1 MNKKLLGVLGVAALL
16 LAGNFAWQEVKE
28 VDAASGTTIY
38 FKPNS
43 NWSQANA
50 KFDAWTWGGSSEGS
64 WVDFTDSNGDGI
76 YEALL
81 ATGRTGMK
89 IVRRGPS
96 QTSHSWDDGQKW
108 NETGDLTIPTNGDNL
123 WTQASEVWDGTGS
136 WSEYVFVVPEYALM
150 GTMTD
155 WDTGT
160 KMAENNGVYTLTLED
175 VPTGE
180 QQFKLKSGGTW
191 YGHSNFTV
199 KGITVKNNADD
210 NCVFTSEGGNYTF
223 EYTTSTKTLNVT
235 HVSYEELLVEELNAL
250 LTSYYNGGTY
260 SKDTTINLNG
270 DACKELCKLSEL
282 FHAGAG
288 MLERVTYYNGNQLWM
303 SRDLDN
309 YSYYGT
315 DEYGNLTYGV
325 TPELIEPAKLS
336 IAAKY
341 ETRNTNDKWHD
352 KGNKGM
358 EGYYITLK
366 DIVAKT
372 SHGWTKEGSV
382 YSLELNESNNEVA
395 EWFKAFTAPCYL
407 GFNEKV
413 QNYITF
419 TNIEIEEKVNI
430 ETGNNSLQLRLIANG
445 DVSKLQDGTNI
456 FSLATI
462 RKSVSL

>member
-50 KFDAWTWGGSSEGS
+50 KFDAWTWGGSSADS

-96 QTSHSWDDGQKW
+96 QTSHSWDSGQKW
-108 NETGDLTIPTNGDNL
+108 NETGDLTIPTNGNNL
-123 WTQASEVWDGTGS
+123 WTQTSGTWDGTGS
-136 WSEYVFVVPEYALM
+136 WSKYVFVAPEYALM

-155 WDTGT
+155 WTTGA

-180 QQFKLKSGGTW
+180 QQFKLKSGEIW

-199 KGITVKNNADD
+199 KGITVKNNSDD

-235 HVSYEELLVEELNAL
+235 HVSYAELNTDLSVL
-250 LTSYYNGGTY
+250 LNKYYNDGVYTR
-260 SKDTTINLNG
+260 TTKINADPAKIAADLAENHNG
-270 DACKELCKLSEL
+270 ASYESL
-282 FHAGAG
+282 FHASATD
-288 MLERVTYYNGNQLWM
+288 LDRVTTFNGGSLTMTIPGNDTYK
-303 SRDLDN
+303 ST
-309 YSYYGT
+309 YGT
-315 DEYGNLTYGV
+315 NENGMPHYNSKDHLDYTVPGTSMEEYYTTLCDIKDSTSVKWTNTDGV
-325 TPELIEPAKLS
+325 WTC
-336 IAAKY
+336 
-341 ETRNTNDKWHD
+341 TDKAVIKQFLD
-352 KGNKGM
+352 
-358 EGYYITLK
+358 
-366 DIVAKT
+366 
-372 SHGWTKEGSV
+372 
-382 YSLELNESNNEVA
+382 
-395 EWFKAFTAPCYL
+395 FTAPCFLNYNDTIANYFSL
-407 GFNEKV
+407 VGVSV
-413 QNYITF
+413 Q
-419 TNIEIEEKVNI
+419 EIEG
-430 ETGNNSLQLRLIANG
+430 TLILKLLTSG
-445 DVSKLQDGTNI
+445 DEGKLIDDAADVL
-456 FSLATI
+456 SVATI
-462 RKSVSL
+462 TIA